1 MVIENTEETLRRYI
15 ELIKFTLEHDYP
27 ESLKQLHY
35 EELDYLINE
44 AIKVT
49 DELKLK
55 HKEYNVKESN

>member
-1 MVIENTEETLRRYI
+1 MEIEKTEETLRRYI
-15 ELIKFTLEHDYP
+15 DLIKFALEYDYP
-27 ESLKQLHY
+27 DSLKQLQN

-55 HKEYNVKESN
+55 QKG